1 MNALCKTWLL
11 ASLSAAVTQP
21 VLLAQSPE
29 PSRPL
34 GCVESHR
41 VVAPKNPRMGLD
53 GSIVAGQV
61 IVQAKL
67 ALDENTTAKIVESPR
82 SGNDLDSYNS
92 TVIVQRGQQQ
102 KKYPL
107 EGLIKGGSLLRLVEV
122 ASLCGSSNQG
132 TVFLAFEAGSS
143 GAAEGFAVIRYSS
156 EAVDVLAFPMA
167 NQGRIVVTKARP
179 EEVELWSA
187 SGSAGGIDCDA
198 CKKRYSVRDCKVG
211 QDSVECKQRPA
222 AGEALSPDK
231 FMRARID
238 LR

>member
-1 MNALCKTWLL
+1 
-11 ASLSAAVTQP
+11 
-21 VLLAQSPE
+21 
-29 PSRPL
+29 
-34 GCVESHR
+34 
-41 VVAPKNPRMGLD
+41 MGPD

-132 TVFLAFEAGSS
+132 TVFLAFE
-143 GAAEGFAVIRYSS
+143 I
-156 EAVDVLAFPMA
+156 
-167 NQGRIVVTKARP
+167 GR
-179 EEVELWSA
+179 A
-187 SGSAGGIDCDA
+187 SC
-198 CKKRYSVRDCKVG
+198 RERV
-211 QDSVECKQRPA
+211 
-222 AGEALSPDK
+222 
-231 FMRARID
+231 
-238 LR
+238 